1 MYRLYNL
8 ISGGKKV
15 KFIELEHKKFYEQKL
30 KEIGSNDIYRKTII
44 YTLGICETT
53 REHFNDIFNLRDGLI
68 NRNSLQAPYQTGT
81 SMKVTRMAFNLW
93 NSCNY
98 DSDEDLKNGQVS
110 TYYNPTEIFSCS
122 YAPYFWEAIKIRF
135 PEYTN
140 Y

>member
-1 MYRLYNL
+1 M
-8 ISGGKKV
+8 

-81 SMKVTRMAFNLW
+81 SMKVTRMAFSLW
-93 NSCNY
+93 NSNSY
-98 DSDEDLKNGQVS
+98 DSDEDKENGQVS
-110 TYYNPTEIFSCS
+110 TYYNPNEIFSCS

>member
-1 MYRLYNL
+1 M
-8 ISGGKKV
+8 

>member
-1 MYRLYNL
+1 M
-8 ISGGKKV
+8 

-30 KEIGSNDIYRKTII
+30 KEIGSNDIYRQALI
-44 YTLGICETT
+44 YILGICETT
-53 REHFNDIFNLRDGLI
+53 REHFDDIINLKEGLI

-81 SMKVTRMAFNLW
+81 SAKVTRMAFNLW

>member
-1 MYRLYNL
+1 M
-8 ISGGKKV
+8 

-81 SMKVTRMAFNLW
+81 SMKVTRMAFSLW
-93 NSCNY
+93 NSNSY
-98 DSDEDLKNGQVS
+98 DSDEDKENGQVS

-135 PEYTN
+135 PKYTN

>member
-1 MYRLYNL
+1 M
-8 ISGGKKV
+8 
-15 KFIELEHKKFYEQKL
+15 KFIDLEHKQFYEQKL
-30 KEIGSNDIYRKTII
+30 KEIGKYDIYRQALI
-44 YTLGICETT
+44 YTLAICPVT
-53 REHFNDIFNLRDGLI
+53 REHFDNIFNIKEGLI
-68 NRNSLQAPYQTGT
+68 NRNSLQEPYQTGT
-81 SMKVTRMAFNLW
+81 SAKVTRMAFNLW

-140 Y
+140 YWVR